1 MPYILIYFLCLLRS
15 KFWADRYSKN
25 DLTFLLCKVIYRC
38 KKAGARDIASAFEI
52 FISSNCQRLLYSKG
66 QKFHS
71 INKAS
76 NGTRSY
82 GEIVIKGSTKP
93 FISRAFC
100 FQQPLQN
107 HVPRVQVLLPLPK
120 KAPNF
125 RCFFPLFTLFHGVFT
140 CFSHIDKIM
149 AHGLFRTPIFHY
161 CTVFCSLCA
170 TQSTQSVWF
179 IIKKASITS
188 QIR

>member
-1 MPYILIYFLCLLRS
+1 M
-15 KFWADRYSKN
+15 
-25 DLTFLLCKVIYRC
+25 TFLLCKVIYRC
-38 KKAGARDIASAFEI
+38 KKAGARGIASAFEI

-82 GEIVIKGSTKP
+82 GEIAIKGSTKP

-107 HVPRVQVLLPLPK
+107 RVPRVRVLLPLPSK
-120 KAPNF
+120 KPPKTAEMRGF
-125 RCFFPLFTLFHGVFT
+125 RGFFIPSFECSISAKIGQKRGVNLKNA
-140 CFSHIDKIM
+140 SQMQVKIQ
-149 AHGLFRTPIFHY
+149 I
-161 CTVFCSLCA
+161 VFYRP
-170 TQSTQSVWF
+170 F
-179 IIKKASITS
+179 IKTDIKKHIIYTAKAI
-188 QIR
+188 QRECCIFPDLKGGVLCCR

>member
-38 KKAGARDIASAFEI
+38 KKAGARGIASAFEI

-76 NGTRSY
+76 NGTWSY
-82 GEIVIKGSTKP
+82 GEIAIKGSTEP
-93 FISRAFC
+93 IISRIFR

-107 HVPRVQVLLPLPK
+107 RVPRMAQRSKYGVTPPYFGHRKRGAKQLQVRLYTIGNLVGIIIALVLRRFCLL
-120 KAPNF
+120 
-125 RCFFPLFTLFHGVFT
+125 
-140 CFSHIDKIM
+140 FSY
-149 AHGLFRTPIFHY
+149 R
-161 CTVFCSLCA
+161 
-170 TQSTQSVWF
+170 
-179 IIKKASITS
+179 
-188 QIR
+188 

>member
-38 KKAGARDIASAFEI
+38 KKAGARGIASAFEI

-76 NGTRSY
+76 NSTRSY
-82 GEIVIKGSTKP
+82 GKIVAKCSTKP
-93 FISRAFC
+93 IISTVFS
-100 FQQPLQN
+100 FKQPLQK
-107 HVPRVQVLLPLPK
+107 PRAEGSSPSAPAKESTEFSVLFSFVYGYLRRFCL
-120 KAPNF
+120 
-125 RCFFPLFTLFHGVFT
+125 LF
-140 CFSHIDKIM
+140 SY
-149 AHGLFRTPIFHY
+149 R
-161 CTVFCSLCA
+161 
-170 TQSTQSVWF
+170 
-179 IIKKASITS
+179 
-188 QIR
+188 

>member
-38 KKAGARDIASAFEI
+38 KKAGTRGRASAFEI

-82 GEIVIKGSTKP
+82 GKIVAKCSTKP
-93 FISRAFC
+93 FISRTFC

-107 HVPRVQVLLPLPK
+107 RVPRVQVLLPLPHQK
-120 KAPNF
+120 P
-125 RCFFPLFTLFHGVFT
+125 
-140 CFSHIDKIM
+140 
-149 AHGLFRTPIFHY
+149 
-161 CTVFCSLCA
+161 
-170 TQSTQSVWF
+170 
-179 IIKKASITS
+179 
-188 QIR
+188 

>member
-25 DLTFLLCKVIYRC
+25 DLTFLLYKVIYRC
-38 KKAGARDIASAFEI
+38 KKAGARDRASAFEI

-82 GEIVIKGSTKP
+82 GEIAIKGSTEP
-93 FISRAFC
+93 IISRIFR

-107 HVPRVQVLLPLPK
+107 RVPRVQVLLPLPK

-125 RCFFPLFTLFHGVFT
+125 RCFFPLFTLFYGGFA
-140 CFSHIDKIM
+140 CFSHIDKTT
-149 AHGLFRTPIFHY
+149 AHGLFRTPSFHFL
-161 CTVFCSLCA
+161 TVFCSLCA
-170 TQSTQSVWF
+170 TQS
-179 IIKKASITS
+179 A
-188 QIR
+188 

>member
-38 KKAGARDIASAFEI
+38 KKADARGIASAFEI

-82 GEIVIKGSTKP
+82 GEIAIKGSTEP
-93 FISRAFC
+93 IISRIFR

-107 HVPRVQVLLPLPK
+107 RVPGFVAERCRWQMKRGEDGAAVK
-120 KAPNF
+120 IWRNTAIFWAPQEGLRSNF
-125 RCFFPLFTLFHGVFT
+125 KSVCI
-140 CFSHIDKIM
+140 S
-149 AHGLFRTPIFHY
+149 
-161 CTVFCSLCA
+161 SLILCG
-170 TQSTQSVWF
+170 
-179 IIKKASITS
+179 
-188 QIR
+188 

>member
-1 MPYILIYFLCLLRS
+1 MHQPYHTIIMPYILIYFLCLLRS

-38 KKAGARDIASAFEI
+38 KKAGARGIASAFEI

-66 QKFHS
+66 EKFHS

-82 GEIVIKGSTKP
+82 GEIAIKGSTEP
-93 FISRAFC
+93 IISRIFR

-107 HVPRVQVLLPLPK
+107 RVPGFVTERCRQQMQRGEDGAAVKIWRNTAIFWAPQEGLRSNFKSVCIPQAVLW
-120 KAPNF
+120 
-125 RCFFPLFTLFHGVFT
+125 G
-140 CFSHIDKIM
+140 
-149 AHGLFRTPIFHY
+149 
-161 CTVFCSLCA
+161 
-170 TQSTQSVWF
+170 
-179 IIKKASITS
+179 
-188 QIR
+188 

>member
-25 DLTFLLCKVIYRC
+25 DLTFLLYKVIYRC
-38 KKAGARDIASAFEI
+38 KKAGARDRASAFEI

-82 GEIVIKGSTKP
+82 GEIAIKGSTEP
-93 FISRAFC
+93 IISRIFR

-107 HVPRVQVLLPLPK
+107 RVPRVQVLLPLPS
-120 KAPNF
+120 AINPNF
-125 RCFFPLFTLFHGVFT
+125 ITVIGDAFGFIVFI
-140 CFSHIDKIM
+140 SN
-149 AHGLFRTPIFHY
+149 
-161 CTVFCSLCA
+161 
-170 TQSTQSVWF
+170 
-179 IIKKASITS
+179 
-188 QIR
+188 